1 MFGFGTKEIVIIV
14 CVIILLFGS
23 SRIPVLA
30 KNLAEAVRQLRGI
43 FGTNNPKK

>member
-1 MFGFGTKEIVIIV
+1 MFGFGTKELVIIV

-30 KNLAEAVRQLRGI
+30 KNLAEAVRQLKGI
-43 FGTNNPKK
+43 FGGNDTKK